1 MVNTLHTISVVGLG
15 YVGLPTAALIAKQ
28 GVDVIGVDINA
39 EKVEQ
44 INLCKIPIV
53 ETGLEILVNSAIG
66 LGKLKAVTIP
76 EKSDAFIIAVPTP
89 FKKNHIPDISYLKA
103 AARSIAPVLEKGN
116 LVLLEST
123 SPVGTTEKLV
133 SWLAE
138 ERPDLSFPTT
148 GSNTKP
154 DINIAYSPERVL
166 PGQVLNELVN
176 NDRIV
181 GGITSA
187 CGQRAAEFYRL
198 FIKGE
203 CLMTE
208 ARTAEL
214 AKLTEN
220 AYRDVNIAFANE
232 ISLVCDKLDINVWEI
247 LDLANRHPRVD
258 ILKPGPG
265 VGGHCIAVD
274 PWFIVNSAPDHTPL
288 IHSARKVNDKKP
300 IAIVDKVLN
309 AAKELNAKSIA
320 CLGLAYKA
328 DIDDFR
334 ESPSVTVVTILKEKF
349 KGEILIAEPYIKV
362 LPKDLSENRHVK
374 LKSVQECIS
383 SAKVIVLLTDH
394 QEFKEIKP
402 ELLLNKHFIDTR
414 GMWNNQSF

>member
-1 MVNTLHTISVVGLG
+1 
-15 YVGLPTAALIAKQ
+15 
-28 GVDVIGVDINA
+28 
-39 EKVEQ
+39 
-44 INLCKIPIV
+44 
-53 ETGLEILVNSAIG
+53 
-66 LGKLKAVTIP
+66 
-76 EKSDAFIIAVPTP
+76 
-89 FKKNHIPDISYLKA
+89 
-103 AARSIAPVLEKGN
+103 
-116 LVLLEST
+116 
-123 SPVGTTEKLV
+123 
-133 SWLAE
+133 
-138 ERPDLSFPTT
+138 
-148 GSNTKP
+148 
-154 DINIAYSPERVL
+154 
-166 PGQVLNELVN
+166 
-176 NDRIV
+176 
-181 GGITSA
+181 
-187 CGQRAAEFYRL
+187 
-198 FIKGE
+198 
-203 CLMTE
+203 MTE